1 MCSVS
6 SDAEGIPQSHGRNEK
21 KWRSYGKAAGRIT
34 LKYTSEEERRAVSGI
49 TGKRYFGVIP
59 FVFLLQNL
67 NVVCRKPDLHRL
79 ICRNFWNVIFHEKMM
94 TNQKQMEQEQNQKQQ
109 FLKKIWSS
117 IQEKTE
123 PEPIAAQWL
132 SAMLSEKKFGWQI
145 VMREY
150 EKNVLQTE
158 KMVRYVCR
166 AVSQLEQWKQSE
178 EIVPLAV
185 AAAEISGN
193 PHYF

>member
-1 MCSVS
+1 MN
-6 SDAEGIPQSHGRNEK
+6 NEKECAVYLQTQKAYHRAMEEMRK

-49 TGKRYFGVIP
+49 TGKRYLGDTICFSFAEFERGLQKTRFAPVDMQK
-59 FVFLLQNL
+59 LLE
-67 NVVCRKPDLHRL
+67 CYFR
-79 ICRNFWNVIFHEKMM
+79 EKMM

-145 VMREY
+145 VMRE
-150 EKNVLQTE
+150 
-158 KMVRYVCR
+158 
-166 AVSQLEQWKQSE
+166 
-178 EIVPLAV
+178 
-185 AAAEISGN
+185 
-193 PHYF
+193 